1 MDELDASHF
10 EKCLRTLS
18 RALAL
23 YEASGPEAEDA
34 ELYRSACV
42 KEFELLVELAG
53 KLLKKR
59 LRPFFSSNLAADRL
73 VYKDVF
79 RHAARHG
86 LLPLDVAERW
96 LGYRDVRNQ
105 TAHDY
110 GAGYADKALAVMSS
124 FAADARI
131 VHEVLISY

>member
-1 MDELDASHF
+1 MDALDAGHF
-10 EKCLRTLS
+10 EKCLRTLD

-23 YEASGPEAEDA
+23 YEADGPEADDA
-34 ELYRSACV
+34 ELFRSACV

-59 LRPFFSSNLAADRL
+59 LRPYLFSNLEADRL
-73 VYKDVF
+73 TYKDVF

-96 LGYRDVRNQ
+96 LNYRDIRNQ

-110 GAGYADKALAVMSS
+110 GANYADKAIAAMPT
-124 FAADARI
+124 FAADARA
-131 VHEVLISY
+131 VWQVLLD

>member
-1 MDELDASHF
+1 MNTLDAGHF
-10 EKCLRTLS
+10 EKCLRTLD

-23 YEASGPEAEDA
+23 YEAGGPDAEDA
-34 ELYRSACV
+34 ELFRSACV

-59 LRPFFSSNLAADRL
+59 LRPYFAANLEADRL
-73 VYKDVF
+73 TYKDVF
-79 RHAARHG
+79 RHAALHG

-96 LGYRDVRNQ
+96 LHYRDVRNQ

-110 GAGYADKALAVMSS
+110 GANYADQALAVMST
-124 FAADARI
+124 FAADARLVWQI
-131 VHEVLISY
+131 LVA